1 MLVRVKNVSIS
12 CRVWYRGLT
21 MVKCPFCSGETK
33 VVDKRDSEDSTR
45 RRRECG
51 MCGRRF
57 TTYERPNISLVIVKK
72 DGRREPYN
80 RIKIKAGM
88 LRACEKR
95 PVSLETI
102 DQAIDR
108 IEKTM
113 LDTDEVTS
121 GEIGERVMSELR
133 AIDKIAYIRFA
144 SVYRDFNDVTAF
156 EREVRLLKS

>member
-1 MLVRVKNVSIS
+1 
-12 CRVWYRGLT
+12 

-45 RRRECG
+45 RRRQCES
-51 MCGRRF
+51 CGRRF
-57 TTYERPNISLVIVKK
+57 TTYERPNVSLMVVKK
-72 DGRREPYN
+72 DGRREAYN
-80 RIKIKAGM
+80 RNKIKAGM

-121 GEIGERVMSELR
+121 GEIGERVMGELR
-133 AIDKIAYIRFA
+133 AIDKIGYIPFA

-156 EREVRLLKS
+156 EREVRLLQS

>member
-1 MLVRVKNVSIS
+1 
-12 CRVWYRGLT
+12 

-33 VVDKRDSEDSTR
+33 VLDKRDGEDSTR
-45 RRRECG
+45 RRRECET
-51 MCGRRF
+51 CNRRF
-57 TTYERPNISLVIVKK
+57 TTYERPNISLMVVKK
-72 DGRREPYN
+72 DGRREQYN
-80 RIKIKAGM
+80 RNKIKAGV

-102 DQAIDR
+102 EQSIDR
-108 IEKTM
+108 IEKAL

-121 GEIGERVMSELR
+121 SEVGERVMTELR
-133 AIDKIAYIRFA
+133 ALDKVAYIRFA